1 MGLNWQI
8 VAMTLGDIGI
18 LPLRV
23 GLNLINGKF
32 QDIGHLNP
40 IDLVGEGF
48 LSSVILAQYLTQQ
61 GAAA

>member
-1 MGLNWQI
+1 
-8 VAMTLGDIGI
+8 MTLGDIGI